1 MKLRILDPSV
11 EIVDLLFVASETHT
25 SFPLALVQF
34 SLFHHLFPLTVCVCV
49 CQSLSR
55 VTLCDL
61 MDCSPPGCSVHGI
74 LQGRILKWV
83 AISVSRSYCL
93 TVIKFHGTY
102 FGFPSN
108 SDGKESAYSA
118 GGLGSIPGLGGS
130 PGGGHVNPL
139 SILAWRISMNRGAL
153 CASAHGVTESRT

>member
-1 MKLRILDPSV
+1 M
-11 EIVDLLFVASETHT
+11 LLQKPIHHFHLSW
-25 SFPLALVQF
+25 SSLACSTIS
-34 SLFHHLFPLTVCVCV
+34 SLLLSVCV

>member
-1 MKLRILDPSV
+1 M
-11 EIVDLLFVASETHT
+11 LLQKPIHHFHLPWS
-25 SFPLALVQF
+25 SLACSTIS
-34 SLFHHLFPLTVCVCV
+34 SLLLSVCV

-118 GGLGSIPGLGGS
+118 GGLGSIPGSGRSREGN
-130 PGGGHVNPL
+130 GNPVQYSRL
-139 SILAWRISMNRGAL
+139 ENPMDKGAWWATV
-153 CASAHGVTESRT
+153 HGVTKSLTQLKG